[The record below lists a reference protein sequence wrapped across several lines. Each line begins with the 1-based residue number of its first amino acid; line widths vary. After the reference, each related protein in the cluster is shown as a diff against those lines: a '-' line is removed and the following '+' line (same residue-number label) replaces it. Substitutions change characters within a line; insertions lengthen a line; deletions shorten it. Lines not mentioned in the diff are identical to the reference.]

1 MEIARRFLRDPGG
14 SFFLFGPR
22 GSGKSTWLG
31 QVFPGE
37 RTIDLLDPGSARR
50 YEARPE
56 RIEEVVAALEAP
68 HVVIIDEVQKVPR
81 ILDAV
86 HRLMEKHRH
95 ARFVLTGSSTRKL
108 KRAGVDLLA
117 GRALLRT
124 MHPFMA
130 AELGHGFNL
139 DAALSHGLLPVV
151 VDSEK
156 PSDTLESY
164 VGLHI
169 SEEVRNEGYAR
180 RYGAFNRFLEA
191 VSLSHATVLNVTNV
205 ARECHVERKSVEGDI
220 SILEDMHLAFRV
232 PVFRQRAKRAVTSHP
247 KLYLSDA
254 GVFRAMRP
262 VGPYDVPAERDGAA
276 LEGLVMQH
284 LRAWT
289 SYRGKHD
296 SLSFWRTASGV
307 EVDAVVHGDDGFWAI
322 EVKNHERIGSR
333 DLRPLRSF
341 EQDHPTCRPLLLYRG
356 TERLVRSGIL
366 CMPCEQFLLRLHP
379 DKTIAEVV
387 EGS

>member
-1 MEIARRFLRDPGG
+1 MESVSRFLRDPGG

-31 QVFPGE
+31 QVFPGTE
-37 RTIDLLDPGSARR
+37 VVDLLDPRLLRR

-56 RIEEVVAALEAP
+56 RIEEVVGALRAP
-68 HVVIIDEVQKVPR
+68 HVVVIDEVQKVPR

-86 HRLMEKHRH
+86 HSLMETHRRV
-95 ARFVLTGSSTRKL
+95 RFVLTGSSTRKL
-108 KRAGVDLLA
+108 KQAGVDLLA

-130 AELGHGFNL
+130 AELGNRFSL
-139 DAALSHGLLPVV
+139 EAALSHGLLPVV
-151 VDSEK
+151 VDSK
-156 PSDTLESY
+156 RPSDTLESY
-164 VGLHI
+164 VGLHV
-169 SEEVRNEGYAR
+169 SEEVRNEGYVR
-180 RYGAFNRFLEA
+180 KLGAFNRFLEA
-191 VSLSHATVLNVTNV
+191 VGLSHATVLNIANV
-205 ARECHVERKSVEGDI
+205 ARECQVQRKTVEGYI

-254 GVFRAMRP
+254 GLFRAMRP
-262 VGPYDVPAERDGAA
+262 VGPYDVSTESDGAA

-284 LRAWT
+284 LNAWIGYRA
-289 SYRGKHD
+289 RRN
-296 SLSFWRTASGV
+296 SLSFWRTSSGV
-307 EVDAVVHGDDGFWAI
+307 EIDAVVQGDDGFWAL
-322 EVKNHERIGSR
+322 EVKNHDRIDSR
-333 DLRPLRSF
+333 DLRALRSF
-341 EQDHPTCRPLLLYRG
+341 NQNHPACRTLLLYRG

-379 DKTIAEVV
+379 DQSLESAV
-387 EGS
+387 EGP